1 LSYVLK
7 KEAEK
12 YRYSSLRESSNV
24 FVFLVNIMGQS
35 TGDSQLVV
43 SRYVTDFEQ
52 PHVGEKPE
60 KGKEEGDSGMKSRK
74 ESDQPTEPRLLTTNA
89 SSIDRHLREFLPGI
103 LDQRNSDTAMDVCE
117 RYCAALLWTRSGLV
131 QEPQAEDIARWL
143 VLREDEPALVAKTLE
158 DLKHLQEP
166 WMQGREGT
174 DGEWERHVF
183 EALQLEVLGRFIF
196 SMLLSYIR
204 KKVKRDPSGALDGFK
219 LLFEAI
225 RQWDADTHERCL
237 EQHLLGLF

>member
-1 LSYVLK
+1 
-7 KEAEK
+7 
-12 YRYSSLRESSNV
+12 
-24 FVFLVNIMGQS
+24 
-35 TGDSQLVV
+35 
-43 SRYVTDFEQ
+43 
-52 PHVGEKPE
+52 
-60 KGKEEGDSGMKSRK
+60 
-74 ESDQPTEPRLLTTNA
+74 
-89 SSIDRHLREFLPGI
+89 
-103 LDQRNSDTAMDVCE
+103 
-117 RYCAALLWTRSGLV
+117 
-131 QEPQAEDIARWL
+131 
-143 VLREDEPALVAKTLE
+143 
-158 DLKHLQEP
+158 
-166 WMQGREGT
+166 MQGREGT

>member
-1 LSYVLK
+1 M
-7 KEAEK
+7 E
-12 YRYSSLRESSNV
+12 
-24 FVFLVNIMGQS
+24 QS
-35 TGDSQLVV
+35 TGDSQQDV
-43 SRYVTDFEQ
+43 SRYLVDFEKANG
-52 PHVGEKPE
+52 GEKPE
-60 KGKEEGDSGMKSRK
+60 EGKEEQENEKEQEESGINDDLVHSQSLE
-74 ESDQPTEPRLLTTNA
+74 ESGEPRFATKA
-89 SSIDRHLREFLPGI
+89 PSIDMHLRDFLPGN
-103 LDQRNSDTAMDVCE
+103 QKESRMKMDVCE
-117 RYCAALLWTRSGLV
+117 CYCAASLWNSSGLLP
-131 QEPQAEDIARWL
+131 EPKSREKIARRL
-143 VLREDEPALVAKTLE
+143 GLRKDEPARVGKAFEELL
-158 DLKHLQEP
+158 HLQKP